1 MKSLFLRAALCL
13 VLITAGSVFAGET
26 TLTDDDGLT
35 AWLYTPTEKPDPAK
49 TYWLVVGIHGVG
61 TDGKAACGAAYLA
74 KAFDD
79 VIVLGPSFGQPKRV
93 EGAPRPPGMPRDR
106 YQ

>member
-35 AWLYTPTEKPDPAK
+35 VWLYTPTEKPDPAK
-49 TYWLVVGIHGVG
+49 TYWLVVGVHGVG
-61 TDGKAACGAAYLA
+61 TDGKVAWGGS
-74 KAFDD
+74 
-79 VIVLGPSFGQPKRV
+79 VTG
-93 EGAPRPPGMPRDR
+93 EGF
-106 YQ
+106 